1 MRMSHNKIKQGGAE
15 YAICDPP
22 SPIISRNSAPS
33 CPRKIRVF
41 ILLTILVFNYNLS
54 MCSATDIQND
64 IDCII
69 LAKVNELYDIELVGM
84 NDETGHT
91 ITISFDYDAQYSD
104 RLVIQSPYSKE
115 DISSIENSY
124 SILDD
129 SSSIICTIIYVGIE
143 SVAFS
148 EMRARLHLISED
160 YEIHLLGIHS
170 EEGLQVDIMD
180 LFPVII
186 IIFSLFPFILLV
198 PEAVTNL
205 ESKIEEEVDSRTSGE
220 SIYGSIIKVLLPFFT
235 IGLTLMLF
243 DTLSNLG

>member
-1 MRMSHNKIKQGGAE
+1 
-15 YAICDPP
+15 
-22 SPIISRNSAPS
+22 
-33 CPRKIRVF
+33 
-41 ILLTILVFNYNLS
+41 
-54 MCSATDIQND
+54 MCSAADAQND

-69 LAKVNELYDIELVGM
+69 LAKANELYDIELVGM
-84 NDETGHT
+84 NDEMGHI
-91 ITISFDYDAQYSD
+91 ITVSFDFHSQYSD
-104 RLVIQSPYSKE
+104 RLVVQSPYSKE
-115 DISSIENSY
+115 DASSIENSY

-129 SSSIICTIIYVGIE
+129 SSSYLCTIIYVGIE

-170 EEGLQVDIMD
+170 EEGLQVDIKN
-180 LFPVII
+180 LFPVIF

-220 SIYGSIIKVLLPFFT
+220 GIYGSIIKVLLPFFT